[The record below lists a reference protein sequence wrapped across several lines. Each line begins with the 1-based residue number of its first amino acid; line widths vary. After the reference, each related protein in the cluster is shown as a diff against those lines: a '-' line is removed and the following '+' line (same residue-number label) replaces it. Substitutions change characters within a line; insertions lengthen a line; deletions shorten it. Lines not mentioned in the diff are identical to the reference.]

1 MTEIVFSLKQNIG
14 KSNKPIIQV
23 KQQVQRGELL
33 AVPQGLGANLHTSF
47 TGQIT
52 AITNTTIVL
61 KPHTQQDFS
70 TFVPLNSSPSNL
82 ETIVQAGI
90 VGCGGAGFPTGVKLQ
105 TAPAGGVFI
114 ANGAECEALLEHNVR
129 FMQENAE
136 QLVRSIAYCMDIT
149 HARQGY
155 IALKTKQQKVIH
167 ALTKACAQK
176 AKLEI
181 FTLPDLYPEG
191 DERVLLREILGIE
204 LQPGQLPSAV
214 GATVENVETLKHI
227 GEAIEERKPFIDKD
241 LTVAGRVNKG
251 SLVCMNVPLG
261 TPVHELLARAGG
273 LVEPYGEI
281 ILGGPM
287 MGGVGDINSCITK
300 TTGGVLVTMPF
311 PQEKGKVGILV
322 CECGGSE
329 ERLRHIAQQMGAQVV
344 AVQKCKR
351 MVEVK
356 GRYRCDLP
364 GVCPGQAGAFLA
376 LRKAGMEVLLTG
388 SCSN

>member
-1 MTEIVFSLKQNIG
+1 MSEIIFSLKQNIG
-14 KSNKPIIQV
+14 QPHKPVVQV

-33 AVPQGLGANLHTSF
+33 AVPQGLGANLHASF

-61 KPHTQQDFS
+61 KPDAQQDFS
-70 TFVPLNSSPSNL
+70 TFVPLDRSHSHL

-105 TAPAGGVFI
+105 SAPAGGVFI
-114 ANGAECEALLEHNVR
+114 ANGAECEALLEHNVQ
-129 FMQENAE
+129 FIQENPE
-136 QLVRSIAYCMDIT
+136 QLVRSIKYCLAIT
-149 HARQGY
+149 HAHKCY
-155 IALKTKQQKVIH
+155 IALKAKQQKAICL
-167 ALTKACAQK
+167 LTKACSQESN
-176 AKLEI
+176 LEI

-191 DERVLLREILGIE
+191 DERVLVREILGVE
-204 LQPGQLPSAV
+204 LQPGQLPSTV

-227 GEAIEERKPFIDKD
+227 GEAIEEGKPFIDKD
-241 LTVAGRVNKG
+241 LTVAGRVGKG

-261 TPVHELLARAGG
+261 TTVYELVERAGG

-281 ILGGPM
+281 VLGGPM

-300 TTGGVLVTMPF
+300 TTGGVLVSLPF

-329 ERLRHIAQQMGAQVV
+329 ERLQHIAQEMGAHVV
-344 AVQKCKR
+344 AVRKCKR

-364 GVCPGQAGAFLA
+364 GVCPGQAGVVLD